1 MNDLLRPPVFK
12 DMLTCSQASTQLV
25 TFAFGESVGE
35 DSRIVRE
42 HLSACPDC
50 RAKVAEYKELVS
62 VSRAALATGGA
73 LSPTVIAR
81 ISRQAAEA
89 AMRPA
94 WWRRLVPMQASP
106 VLAAAVPAM
115 VVVLAL
121 GIGLALRGR
130 RPVESPS
137 QTPARLDMQV
147 EANGVRLAWT
157 DGRGR
162 AYKVYKT
169 TDPRLLGTGKGTV
182 VQGNQWLD
190 KEPDSSPV
198 VFYRVE

>member
-1 MNDLLRPPVFK
+1 MGEASRLVNGHLAA
-12 DMLTCSQASTQLV
+12 CS
-25 TFAFGESVGE
+25 
-35 DSRIVRE
+35 
-42 HLSACPDC
+42 DC
-50 RAKVAEYKELVS
+50 RSEVAEYKELMS
-62 VSRAALATGGA
+62 VARATLVADGT
-73 LSPTVIAR
+73 LSTASISR

-89 AMRPA
+89 VNRPA
-94 WWRRLVPMQASP
+94 WWRRLVPMQVTP

-115 VVVLAL
+115 VALLAL
-121 GIGLALRGR
+121 GIGLAVRSGR
-130 RPVESPS
+130 TADSGP

-147 EANGVRLAWT
+147 EAKGVRLAWT

-169 TDPRLLGTGKGTV
+169 SDPRLLGRGKGTV

-190 KEPDSSPV
+190 QEPDSSPI

>member
-1 MNDLLRPPVFK
+1 MS
-12 DMLTCSQASTQLV
+12 TCSRARTHLAA
-25 TFAFGESVGE
+25 FALGESMGE
-35 DSRIVRE
+35 ASRLVNG
-42 HLSACPDC
+42 HLAACSDC
-50 RAKVAEYKELVS
+50 RSEVAEYKELMS
-62 VSRAALATGGA
+62 VARATLVADGT
-73 LSPTVIAR
+73 LSTASISR

-89 AMRPA
+89 VNRPA
-94 WWRRLVPMQASP
+94 WWRRLVPMQVTP

-115 VVVLAL
+115 VALLAL
-121 GIGLALRGR
+121 GIGLAVRSGR
-130 RPVESPS
+130 TADSGP

-147 EANGVRLAWT
+147 EAKGVRLAWT

-169 TDPRLLGTGKGTV
+169 SDPRLLGRGKGTV

-190 KEPDSSPV
+190 QEPDSSPI

>member
-1 MNDLLRPPVFK
+1 MS
-12 DMLTCSQASTQLV
+12 TCSQARKHLAEFALGESIGEASRLV
-25 TFAFGESVGE
+25 T
-35 DSRIVRE
+35 E
-42 HLSACPDC
+42 HLEGCPDC
-50 RAKVAEYKELVS
+50 RSEATEYKELMS
-62 VSRAALATGGA
+62 VSRAALMMEGA
-73 LSPTVIAR
+73 LSEAAISR

-89 AMRPA
+89 VNRPS
-94 WWRRLVPMQASP
+94 WWSRLVPMQVTP
-106 VLAAAVPAM
+106 VLAAVVPAM
-115 VVVLAL
+115 VALLAL
-121 GIGLALRGR
+121 GIGLAVRSGR
-130 RPVESPS
+130 TVESSP

-169 TDPRLLGTGKGTV
+169 SDPRLLGRGKGTV

-190 KEPDSSPV
+190 QEPNSSPV